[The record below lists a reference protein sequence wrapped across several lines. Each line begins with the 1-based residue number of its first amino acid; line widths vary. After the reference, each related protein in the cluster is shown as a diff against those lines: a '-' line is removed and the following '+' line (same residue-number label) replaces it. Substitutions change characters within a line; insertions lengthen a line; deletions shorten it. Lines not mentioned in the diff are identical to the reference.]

1 MRYMRNNCGGPTRG
15 RSVVVQENMSNC
27 TTPRTRTAVI
37 EEKTVCTDL
46 PVMVFIKPQVWD
58 CTYSCGQALT
68 RGTLFPALD
77 KPFMGKGGCC
87 NG

>member
-1 MRYMRNNCGGPTRG
+1 MRYMRNTAG
-15 RSVVVQENMSNC
+15 RCPACERSQRMSSGSAAPPRAACPVQCSE
-27 TTPRTRTAVI
+27 
-37 EEKTVCTDL
+37 L
-46 PVMVFIKPQVWD
+46 PVMAFIQPQEWD
-58 CTYSCGQALT
+58 CTYSCGQALV